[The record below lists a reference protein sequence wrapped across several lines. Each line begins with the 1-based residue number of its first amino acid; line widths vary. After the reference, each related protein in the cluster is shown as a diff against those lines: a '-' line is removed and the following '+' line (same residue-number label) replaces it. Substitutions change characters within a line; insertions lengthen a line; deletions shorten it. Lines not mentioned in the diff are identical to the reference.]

1 MITQLFLAAC
11 IFLKTAARGYVCLV
25 TNNWIQAHVFGFAI
39 KLKGSVQ
46 VPMVGKRQRIHPQFT
61 RTMNKPVNRTRT
73 IKQTVMAMT
82 VEMGE

>member
-1 MITQLFLAAC
+1 M
-11 IFLKTAARGYVCLV
+11 
-25 TNNWIQAHVFGFAI
+25 
-39 KLKGSVQ
+39 Q
-46 VPMVGKRQRIHPQFT
+46 VSMVGKRQRIHPQFT